1 MIMKRIA
8 YLIVA
13 VLYLV
18 SARPRLERYTAAFWG
33 SFDTFFVITAYC
45 ESKPLFDAALMAA
58 ADSFSEMDKL
68 YNRFE
73 YSPEIVNVAYINRH
87 AYENKIVTEDEL
99 FSLLQYGIMGAE
111 RTGRKVSPAF
121 GAVSSVWYDE
131 IKKGRGAKPPS
142 QEKLQTAAAHTSLD
156 LLELDE
162 KNKTIKL
169 LSDMALIDAGA
180 FAKGYAVERV
190 SHMLAQMGINRAA
203 ISGGGNIKVLAP
215 PDWERYWKIGIQNP
229 DGAIFENSKAEISVK
244 LVNQAVATSGD
255 YQRYFWHEGKRYHHL
270 IDPKT
275 LYPAD
280 HFRSVTVVTDSAAD
294 ADLFSTALFVS
305 NLESGKR
312 MAQQEGLAVLWI
324 KDKSE
329 KECNESMKKIIAK

>member
-1 MIMKRIA
+1 MIMKRFA
-8 YLIVA
+8 YLIFA
-13 VLYLV
+13 LLYLV
-18 SARPRLERYTAAFWG
+18 SARPRLQRYTAAFWG

-73 YSPEIVNVAYINRH
+73 YSPEIVNIAYINRH
-87 AYENKIVTEDEL
+87 AHQRETAIAEDL
-99 FSLLQYGIMGAE
+99 FSLLHYGIDGVK
-111 RTGRKVSPAF
+111 RTEGKVSPTF

-131 IKKGRGAKPPS
+131 IKKGKGAKLPDER
-142 QEKLQTAAAHTSLD
+142 QLTEAAEHISLD
-156 LLELDE
+156 LMKLDE
-162 KNKTIKL
+162 DKKTVNL
-169 LSDMALIDAGA
+169 LSDQAMIDAGA
-180 FAKGYAVERV
+180 FAKGYAVEKV
-190 SHMLAQMGINRAA
+190 SHMLAKMGVNRAA
-203 ISGGGNIKVLAP
+203 ISGGGNIKALDP
-215 PDWERYWKIGIQNP
+215 PNGEAYWKIGIQNP
-229 DGAIFENSKAEISVK
+229 DGAIFENNKAEISVK

-280 HFRSVTVVTDSAAD
+280 YFRSVTVVCSSAAD

-305 NLESGKR
+305 NLESGKQ
-312 MAQQEGLAVLWI
+312 MAEQEELAVLWI

-329 KECNESMKKIIAK
+329 KEYNDSMEKIILQ